1 MSFLKKDGVEKVK
14 PDPWNLSVH
23 TVVGSKLGKDKK
35 AAYPLHA
42 GGRFFVGSK
51 IFSRSKNKE
60 VLCTLLIR
68 IF

>member
-1 MSFLKKDGVEKVK
+1 MKKDGVEKVK

-42 GGRFFVGSK
+42 GGRYFRRIKDIQPF
-51 IFSRSKNKE
+51 KNKE